1 MTGGVLMKQT
11 EKTAKD
17 ENFPVGSMLM
27 AKHLRPHVAKYYK
40 FARKADDIAD
50 NPSLSSKEKVQQLD
64 DFEAVLHGQKEPCS
78 ETHEASD
85 MRRVILGTNIPVEH
99 SSELLKAFKQD
110 AIGIT
115 YNSWADLIAYCR
127 YSAAPVGRFMLD
139 LHEENNVTF
148 FPSDNL
154 GAVLQVLNH
163 LQDCKED
170 YIELNRVYI
179 PKDWLKKEG
188 LTEKILKENKSN
200 EAMQRIKHRILDAVE
215 MQMQQASP
223 LPSLIHNSGLRL
235 EVSVIMALAERL
247 IKRLRKG
254 DVLAK
259 KVGLTKL
266 DWFFGTIT
274 GVIKGIIS
282 GFKYRRKFLK

>member
-1 MTGGVLMKQT
+1 M
-11 EKTAKD
+11 
-17 ENFPVGSMLM
+17 
-27 AKHLRPHVAKYYK
+27 
-40 FARKADDIAD
+40 
-50 NPSLSSKEKVQQLD
+50 
-64 DFEAVLHGQKEPCS
+64 
-78 ETHEASD
+78 
-85 MRRVILGTNIPVEH
+85 
-99 SSELLKAFKQD
+99 
-110 AIGIT
+110 
-115 YNSWADLIAYCR
+115 
-127 YSAAPVGRFMLD
+127 
-139 LHEENNVTF
+139 
-148 FPSDNL
+148 
-154 GAVLQVLNH
+154 
-163 LQDCKED
+163 
-170 YIELNRVYI
+170 
-179 PKDWLKKEG
+179 KKEG

-282 GFKYRRKFLK
+282 GFKYRRKVLK